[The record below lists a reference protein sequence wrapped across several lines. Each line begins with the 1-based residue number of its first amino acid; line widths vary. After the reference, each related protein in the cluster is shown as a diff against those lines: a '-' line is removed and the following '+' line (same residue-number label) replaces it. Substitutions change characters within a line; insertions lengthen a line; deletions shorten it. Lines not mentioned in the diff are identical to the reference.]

1 MLWTALDLLTALEG
15 VHKAGYIHRD
25 VKPANFAL
33 YQGPGARSM
42 ATGGDWRIIDF
53 GIARRFVDDDGNPLP
68 KREAFGEF
76 RGSTTYASI
85 HAHLKQDLGERH
97 ATLLLSH
104 CSSAFSLWHLLL
116 QLVVSLIDR
125 RASCLTIL
133 ISYT

>member
-1 MLWTALDLLTALEG
+1 MDLQTYFNRKNPFQVPNVESACCAVAALDLLNALEG
-15 VHKAGYIHRD
+15 MHKAGYIHRD

-53 GIARRFVDDDGNPLP
+53 GIARRFVDEDGNPLP

-85 HAHLKQDLGERH
+85 HAHLKQDLGE
-97 ATLLLSH
+97 AP
-104 CSSAFSLWHLLL
+104 C
-116 QLVVSLIDR
+116 
-125 RASCLTIL
+125 
-133 ISYT
+133 YTSPIAL